1 MSEVMQTMWGPGIFD
16 AVILS
21 VLLLAG
27 QILKRKI
34 PFLNTFLLPSAI
46 IAGFLGLLLGSDGIG
61 LIHLDQERL
70 GVYVYHL
77 LGLGF
82 ISLAL
87 KDREMTASRPIVKT
101 GLFIVTVYLL
111 QGIIGSIITI
121 TAAYTFLP
129 DTFPSLG
136 LLLPL
141 GFGQGPGQAYS
152 IGRSWE
158 SAGVKFG
165 GSLGLTIATMGFV
178 WATFGGVIAANILK
192 KKYPPTALPVSPG
205 SSGAQVSR
213 EVIAN
218 LFGEPETPQEEQGEL
233 NLSNMIDIGT
243 RQLFLIGFIYLAV
256 YLTLYGISMLLGRLG
271 NVGAN
276 LANVLWGFHFVFGTM
291 YAIIVKLAMARLR
304 KRGVMHH
311 VYNNNRILSRISGTS
326 FDYMV
331 AASIAAISVEV
342 ILDSWIILLLLTA
355 AGGIITL
362 WFSLYA
368 ARKVFKK
375 DILEYTLGFFGTYT
389 GTLSTG
395 MALLRTVDPS
405 FRTKVADHLVLG
417 GGLALFFA
425 FPLLLILNLPVIALT
440 ENKPEFH
447 FYALAALVVYCALTA
462 FFLFFDRKPKAR

>member
-1 MSEVMQTMWGPGIFD
+1 
-16 AVILS
+16 
-21 VLLLAG
+21 
-27 QILKRKI
+27 
-34 PFLNTFLLPSAI
+34 
-46 IAGFLGLLLGSDGIG
+46 
-61 LIHLDQERL
+61 
-70 GVYVYHL
+70 
-77 LGLGF
+77 
-82 ISLAL
+82 
-87 KDREMTASRPIVKT
+87 
-101 GLFIVTVYLL
+101 
-111 QGIIGSIITI
+111 
-121 TAAYTFLP
+121 
-129 DTFPSLG
+129 
-136 LLLPL
+136 
-141 GFGQGPGQAYS
+141 
-152 IGRSWE
+152 
-158 SAGVKFG
+158 
-165 GSLGLTIATMGFV
+165 
-178 WATFGGVIAANILK
+178 
-192 KKYPPTALPVSPG
+192 
-205 SSGAQVSR
+205 
-213 EVIAN
+213 
-218 LFGEPETPQEEQGEL
+218 
-233 NLSNMIDIGT
+233 
-243 RQLFLIGFIYLAV
+243 LAV